1 MASFVAFL
9 RGINVSNRRVT
20 SADLCAPFGSVGLDG
35 ATAFRASGNV
45 VFDASREARGSSS
58 RGSRRRSARRS
69 GSRSTKP
76 GAAATKTV
84 LALATSE
91 DRLAFDGRELYWLPS
106 AGTQKSDLDWQAIE
120 AALGVGT
127 MRTIGTVEQI
137 AAKFFG

>member
-45 VFDASREARGSSS
+45 VFD
-58 RGSRRRSARRS
+58 
-69 GSRSTKP
+69 
-76 GAAATKTV
+76 
-84 LALATSE
+84 
-91 DRLAFDGRELYWLPS
+91 GRELYWLPS
-106 AGTQKSDLDWQAIE
+106 AGTQKSDLDWKAIE